1 MSPDWDNLLGFL
13 HEQSS
18 STPFVAVSRAYKV
31 RDVEQSHSH
40 HKMLLESTFYKMSP
54 RKCWSA
60 GKFLLFR
67 ITWYKYR
74 RTTKP
79 NLKQRCSGWY
89 QHWLQGGFVGTNPNL
104 AELLPP
110 LGTDRQWESVLSGN
124 QKSDSPFFFF
134 FPFSLFFFLIDQFL
148 NEFRDISSDR
158 WSALDMLLAPGH
170 KPSLPEQNPA
180 RNLKKWRETSLHS
193 LHVLFLAKS
202 QFEVISF
209 KHLKNALKCIKNS
222 TVNFYGIA
230 SLCFEAMF
238 QNGFGSASL
247 LWLNIS
253 FSLKISLKYVRK
265 SSFWLILPLEVA
277 WTKGWETVL
286 NRGKHCFQNFPHN
299 TVSISL
305 KSPLTL
311 EEKKK
316 NKYLTINSIF

>member
-1 MSPDWDNLLGFL
+1 MWSKATLTTRCFWKALFIKCPPGNVGQLGSSCCSELPDINTEGQQNLTWSSGAVVGISTGFKGASWAQTQTL
-13 HEQSS
+13 QS
-18 STPFVAVSRAYKV
+18 YC
-31 RDVEQSHSH
+31 
-40 HKMLLESTFYKMSP
+40 LLWALT
-54 RKCWSA
+54 
-60 GKFLLFR
+60 G
-67 ITWYKYR
+67 
-74 RTTKP
+74 
-79 NLKQRCSGWY
+79 N
-89 QHWLQGGFVGTNPNL
+89 
-104 AELLPP
+104 
-110 LGTDRQWESVLSGN
+110 GN
-124 QKSDSPFFFF
+124 QCSVGIRRVTALFFFF
-134 FPFSLFFFLIDQFL
+134 FPFSLFFFLIHQFL